1 MDWLM
6 IVVLQRVSS
15 AQLYVDGKKY
25 NNGVFVN
32 VEYQY
37 TVIAEMI
44 DHDINVDEAITMITK
59 SGYEVLSVYTNR
71 MKICFEF

>member
-1 MDWLM
+1 MLM
-6 IVVLQRVSS
+6 E
-15 AQLYVDGKKY
+15 KKY

-71 MKICFEF
+71 TGEKIEVRKFEAKKDEK